1 MGLAREDHYG
11 CLKEVRVMT
20 RLSPLAQ
27 ELYAELVRM
36 PCINSHSHLLS
47 EAERLRREVDA
58 LVFFGHPYP
67 LADLRSAG
75 MSEDEA
81 RRAMAPGLPLEQR
94 WRIWEPYW
102 RLIRYTGYSQS
113 ILEAFGDLFGVQE
126 FNAKTVGPLSE
137 AIRAQAAPGFYRTI
151 LRERCGI
158 ECTVMQMDDLI
169 EVDRELFLP
178 MPRLNRL
185 SMVDSLDKLHA
196 IERDNGV
203 SIGSLAEHVQ
213 VIRSTC
219 EAWKGLG
226 VAGVKLSQS
235 YHRRMDFVER
245 DPDDARRVFGKLL
258 KAEHAGLETAEG
270 RLLEDYLVFECCR
283 AASEADLTIQFHLGL
298 RAGNWGGL
306 EGSTP
311 APMAALLRTFPE
323 ARFDLSHSGYPYLRE
338 GGVLAKTF
346 PNVYLNLSWIHIVS
360 PVGVRAALAEW
371 LRMVPYNKIIGYG
384 DDVYYPEVV
393 YGHLKMARQ
402 NVAMVLATMIE
413 EGACAEEGALDIAR
427 ALFYETPKR
436 LYCQ

>member
-1 MGLAREDHYG
+1 MIKMSA
-11 CLKEVRVMT
+11 T
-20 RLSPLAQ
+20 AQ
-27 ELYAELVRM
+27 AIYDRMVRM

-75 MSEDEA
+75 MSEEEA
-81 RRAMAPGLPLEQR
+81 RRALTPGLPMAER

-102 RLIRYTGYSQS
+102 RAVRFTGYSQS
-113 ILEAFGDLFGVQE
+113 ILEAFSDLFGVHE
-126 FNAKTVGPLSE
+126 LSAETVGPLSE
-137 AIRAQAAPGFYRTI
+137 AMRAQAVPGFYRTI
-151 LRERCGI
+151 LSDRCGI
-158 ECTVMQMDDLI
+158 AFTVMQMDDLV

-178 MPRLNRL
+178 MPRLNRF
-185 SMVDSLDKLHA
+185 SMVDTPEKLHA
-196 IERDNGV
+196 IERDYGA
-203 SIGSLAEHVQ
+203 SIGSLEDHVR

-219 EAWKGLG
+219 ETWKAQQ

-235 YHRRMDFVER
+235 YHRRMDFAER
-245 DPDDARRVFGKLL
+245 DTDDARGVFGRLL
-258 KAEHAGLETAEG
+258 KGEHPGLETPEG

-283 AASEADLTIQFHLGL
+283 AADEAGLTIQFHLGL

-306 EGSTP
+306 EGCSP
-311 APMAALLRTFPE
+311 APMVALLRAFPE

-360 PVGVRAALAEW
+360 PVGVRAALREW

-384 DDVYYPEVV
+384 DDVYYPEVA

-402 NVAMVLATMIE
+402 NIAVVLGEMIDEGLCTE
-413 EGACAEEGALDIAR
+413 EGAGEIAH
-427 ALFYETPKR
+427 ALFYENPGR
-436 LYCQ
+436 LYRAC